1 MSTNSR
7 PGRSNRVSRDTVYA
21 LALQRAC
28 APLPDT
34 LPAAGT
40 SMPESTELHS
50 RRGRAR
56 PRAAQVPP
64 T

>member
-21 LALQRAC
+21 LALQRASL
-28 APLPDT
+28 PLPDVA
-34 LPAAGT
+34 PAGSAIT
-40 SMPESTELHS
+40 ESTALLS
-50 RRGRAR
+50 RRGRAQ

>member
-21 LALQRAC
+21 LALQRSC
-28 APLPDT
+28 APLAG
-34 LPAAGT
+34 PAPAGT
-40 SMPESTELHS
+40 PAESTALHS
-50 RRGRAR
+50 RRGRAQ